1 MNCSISRFMKKHY
14 ERMAFIQHGKARNN
28 SMLLFNTNSNNQ
40 GTTANNSTIMH
51 TYRKQSRMNRT

>member
-1 MNCSISRFMKKHY
+1 MKKHY